1 MKGTK
6 HCGKMEKC
14 QLQVFSPVPSMF
26 SKGYLL
32 RVVKSWDCV
41 AELSIYFVMFL
52 FSVCQFVTL
61 FICKTSTNRGTDE
74 PHVLAIQMILQ
85 DVVENIVEIK
95 EDSLIDCNAGCLL
108 PFSTIFQFYRGGH
121 CTYP

>member
-14 QLQVFSPVPSMF
+14 KLQVFFSVPSMF

-32 RVVKSWDCV
+32 SVVNSWNCV

-52 FSVCQFVTL
+52 FSVCQFVTFL
-61 FICKTSTNRGTDE
+61 SCKTSTNGGTDKSY
-74 PHVLAIQMILQ
+74 VQAIKMNLQ

-95 EDSLIDCNAGCLL
+95 ED
-108 PFSTIFQFYRGGH
+108 
-121 CTYP
+121 